1 MSDPGPG
8 PGPDPAAEQKVPVWK
23 NPFVLAFLGGA
34 LFLTVMPFIQRP
46 FLKAP
51 PPVTTLSAWSLPSLG
66 GGPVSSETLAGTVVL
81 ATTEWGPCDA
91 ACVERQQAFGRGRGH
106 VDDLGARIVLVSLVG
121 PEAKAGLEA
130 VMKEASPAWRFA
142 EATPEFLGTLEAG
155 LRQFTGRPGSTFA
168 EAHAIVLIDQVNAVR
183 GYWLDD
189 VAGRGNSINAARLL
203 AKHGPNP

>member
-1 MSDPGPG
+1 MSDAPT
-8 PGPDPAAEQKVPVWK
+8 DPAPAAKVPLWK
-23 NPFVLAFLGGA
+23 NPFLLAFLGGA
-34 LFLTVMPFIQRP
+34 LFLTILPLIQRP

-51 PPVTTLSAWSLPSLG
+51 PPVTSLSPWALVSLG
-66 GGPVSSETLAGTVVL
+66 GGPVSSEALAGKVVL
-81 ATTEWGPCDA
+81 ATAEAGPCDP
-91 ACVERQQAFGRGRGH
+91 ACVERQQAFGRGRPH
-106 VDDLGARIVLVSLVG
+106 VDDLGGAIVFVSLVG

-130 VMKEASPAWRFA
+130 VMREASPAWRFA
-142 EATPEFLGTLEAG
+142 EASPEFLGTLEAG

-203 AKHGPNP
+203 AKHGPTP